1 MLRMGKTYEGIDGRI
16 REFIEAQ
23 HLFFVATA
31 PSGSDGHVNLSP
43 KGLDGLRIVS
53 PTEVAILDY
62 AGSGAETI
70 AHLRDNGR
78 IVLMLCAFEGAPKI
92 VRLHGKG
99 RAIEPGDPAF
109 AESLALFPDAT
120 VVGVRSIVR
129 VSVERVSD
137 SCGYGVPL
145 YAYEGSRSQLF
156 DWFDRKGEP
165 AIRTYQMK
173 NNRRSIDGLPGLR
186 WTETAED

>member
-1 MLRMGKTYEGIDGRI
+1 MGKIYAGIEGRI

-31 PSGSDGHVNLSP
+31 PSGADGHVNLSP
-43 KGLDGLRIVS
+43 KGLDGLRVVS
-53 PTEVAILDY
+53 PTEVALLDY

-78 IVLMLCAFEGAPKI
+78 IVIMFCAFEGSPRI
-92 VRLHGKG
+92 VRLHGRG
-99 RAIEPGDPAF
+99 TAIEPGDPAF
-109 AESLALFPDAT
+109 ADSLALFPDAAA
-120 VVGVRSIVR
+120 VGVRSIVR

-145 YAYEGSRSQLF
+145 YRYEGPRSQLL

-165 AIRTYQMK
+165 AIRTYQVK
-173 NNRRSIDGLPGLR
+173 YNRRSIDGLPGLR
-186 WTETAED
+186 WTETETAED